1 MRCDPALLDINAALW
16 ADGLPG
22 PALAGR
28 VAYRCILAAL
38 GLALSVLLVSGLLV
52 SVLLVSGFG
61 STAAGRSIYFGASA
75 AGGASTILDPSGA
88 LAGAV
93 TVEVSPPPSER
104 LRSPA
109 CAAADAKTN
118 PAIRMNLRML
128 KSPLEVDGKTMIGG
142 QVFM

>member
-61 STAAGRSIYFGASA
+61 STAAGRSMYFGASA
-75 AGGASTILDPSGA
+75 AGTSAVFDPSVA

-128 KSPLEVDGKTMIGG
+128 KSPLEVDRETMPGRRI
-142 QVFM
+142 FM

>member
-1 MRCDPALLDINAALW
+1 MRCDPVLLDINAALW

-61 STAAGRSIYFGASA
+61 STAAGRSMYFGASA
-75 AGGASTILDPSGA
+75 AGTSAVFDPSVA

-128 KSPLEVDGKTMIGG
+128 KSPLEVDRETMPGRRI
-142 QVFM
+142 FM

>member
-38 GLALSVLLVSGLLV
+38 GLAFSVLFVSGLLV
-52 SVLLVSGFG
+52 SVLLVSDFG

-75 AGGASTILDPSGA
+75 AGGASTILDPSA
-88 LAGAV
+88 FAGAV

-118 PAIRMNLRML
+118 PAIRINLRIL
-128 KSPLEVDGKTMIGG
+128 KSPLEVDRETMPGRRI
-142 QVFM
+142 FM

>member
-52 SVLLVSGFG
+52 SGFG
-61 STAAGRSIYFGASA
+61 STAAGRSMYFGASA
-75 AGGASTILDPSGA
+75 AGTSAVFDPSVA

-128 KSPLEVDGKTMIGG
+128 KSPLEVDRETMPGRRI
-142 QVFM
+142 FM

>member
-61 STAAGRSIYFGASA
+61 STAAGRSMYFGASA
-75 AGGASTILDPSGA
+75 AGGASTILDPSVA
-88 LAGAV
+88 FAGAV
-93 TVEVSPPPSER
+93 TVEVSPPSER

-109 CAAADAKTN
+109 CAAAETRAN

-128 KSPLEVDGKTMIGG
+128 KSPLEVDRETMPGRRI
-142 QVFM
+142 FM

>member
-16 ADGLPG
+16 ADGLPD
-22 PALAGR
+22 PTLAGR
-28 VAYRCILAAL
+28 VACRCILAAL
-38 GLALSVLLVSGLLV
+38 GLALSVLLVS
-52 SVLLVSGFG
+52 VLLVSGLG
-61 STAAGRSIYFGASA
+61 STTAGRSTYFGASA
-75 AGGASTILDPSGA
+75 VGGASTILAPSEA

-118 PAIRMNLRML
+118 PAIRMNLRMF
-128 KSPLEVDGKTMIGG
+128 KSPLEVDGKTMTGG
-142 QVFM
+142 RIFM

>member
-52 SVLLVSGFG
+52 SDLLVSALG

-75 AGGASTILDPSGA
+75 AGGASAILDPSVA
-88 LAGAV
+88 FAGAV
-93 TVEVSPPPSER
+93 TVEVSPPQRKAPITS
-104 LRSPA
+104 LRGGGNQNKSCNQNEFTHVEISP
-109 CAAADAKTN
+109 
-118 PAIRMNLRML
+118 
-128 KSPLEVDGKTMIGG
+128 
-142 QVFM
+142 